1 MPQQIELRNIA
12 LQAAQPLVHGVSLTL
27 KRGRVLA
34 LVGGSGSGKSLT
46 CAATLGI
53 LPAGVR
59 QTAGEILADGKPVSP
74 CALRG
79 IKIATIMQNPRSA
92 FNPLHTMHTH
102 ARETC
107 LALGKPADDATL
119 TAAIEAVG
127 LENAARVLK
136 LYPFEMS
143 GGMLQRMMIAMAVLC
158 ESPFIIA
165 DEPTTDLDVVAQA
178 RILDLLESIMQKQ
191 APGMLLVTHDMGVVA
206 RLADDVAVMS
216 HGKIVEQG
224 DVETLF
230 NAPKHGA
237 GIMTLLNVSDLSHH
251 YAHGGFSGKHQHQ
264 AVLNNVSLTLKSG
277 ETVALLGRSGCGKST
292 LARLLVGLESPSQGN
307 ISWRGEPLAKL
318 NRAQR
323 KAFRRDIQMVFQ
335 DSISAVNPRKT
346 VREIL
351 REPMRHLL
359 SLKKAEQLAR
369 ASEML
374 KAVDLDDSV
383 LDKRPPQLSG
393 GQLQRV
399 CLARAL
405 AVEPKL
411 LILDEAVSNL
421 DLVLQAGVIRLL
433 KKLQQQFGTACLFIT
448 HDLRL
453 VERFRQRVMVM
464 DNGQIVE
471 TQAVGDKL
479 TFSSDAGRVLQ
490 NAVLPA
496 FPVRRRTTEKV

>member
-27 KRGRVLA
+27 QRGRVLA

-59 QTAGEILADGKPVSP
+59 QTAKFWPMENRFLPAP
-74 CALRG
+74 CAESKLPPSCRTR
-79 IKIATIMQNPRSA
+79 AV
-92 FNPLHTMHTH
+92 PLIRCTPCTPT
-102 ARETC
+102 RV
-107 LALGKPADDATL
+107 KPAWRWGNSADDATL

-230 NAPKHGA
+230 NAPKHA
-237 GIMTLLNVSDLSHH
+237 VTRSLVS
-251 YAHGGFSGKHQHQ
+251 AH
-264 AVLNNVSLTLKSG
+264 L
-277 ETVALLGRSGCGKST
+277 ALYGME
-292 LARLLVGLESPSQGN
+292 LAS
-307 ISWRGEPLAKL
+307 
-318 NRAQR
+318 
-323 KAFRRDIQMVFQ
+323 
-335 DSISAVNPRKT
+335 
-346 VREIL
+346 
-351 REPMRHLL
+351 
-359 SLKKAEQLAR
+359 
-369 ASEML
+369 
-374 KAVDLDDSV
+374 
-383 LDKRPPQLSG
+383 
-393 GQLQRV
+393 
-399 CLARAL
+399 
-405 AVEPKL
+405 
-411 LILDEAVSNL
+411 
-421 DLVLQAGVIRLL
+421 
-433 KKLQQQFGTACLFIT
+433 
-448 HDLRL
+448 
-453 VERFRQRVMVM
+453 
-464 DNGQIVE
+464 
-471 TQAVGDKL
+471 
-479 TFSSDAGRVLQ
+479 
-490 NAVLPA
+490 
-496 FPVRRRTTEKV
+496 

>member
-27 KRGRVLA
+27 QRGRVLA

-127 LENAARVLK
+127 L
-136 LYPFEMS
+136 
-143 GGMLQRMMIAMAVLC
+143 
-158 ESPFIIA
+158 
-165 DEPTTDLDVVAQA
+165 VAQA

-216 HGKIVEQG
+216 QGKIVEQG

-230 NAPKHGA
+230 NAPKH
-237 GIMTLLNVSDLSHH
+237 TVTRSLVS
-251 YAHGGFSGKHQHQ
+251 AH
-264 AVLNNVSLTLKSG
+264 L
-277 ETVALLGRSGCGKST
+277 ALYGME
-292 LARLLVGLESPSQGN
+292 LAS
-307 ISWRGEPLAKL
+307 
-318 NRAQR
+318 
-323 KAFRRDIQMVFQ
+323 
-335 DSISAVNPRKT
+335 
-346 VREIL
+346 
-351 REPMRHLL
+351 
-359 SLKKAEQLAR
+359 
-369 ASEML
+369 
-374 KAVDLDDSV
+374 
-383 LDKRPPQLSG
+383 
-393 GQLQRV
+393 
-399 CLARAL
+399 
-405 AVEPKL
+405 
-411 LILDEAVSNL
+411 
-421 DLVLQAGVIRLL
+421 
-433 KKLQQQFGTACLFIT
+433 
-448 HDLRL
+448 
-453 VERFRQRVMVM
+453 
-464 DNGQIVE
+464 
-471 TQAVGDKL
+471 
-479 TFSSDAGRVLQ
+479 
-490 NAVLPA
+490 
-496 FPVRRRTTEKV
+496 